1 MALNLFKIETVE
13 VASPVTSVTFS
24 SIPQGYTDLVVKAS
38 MRDNGGNNNFVVEF
52 NGNSSSIYTQKTLI
66 AESTTVSS
74 VSRAA
79 RANFYYDAIDDNTH
93 TASVFNSFEMY
104 IPNYTSANFK
114 SVSTESASENNT
126 AAKGIRNMS
135 ADLFSSTAAITSIK
149 FTQVFAPNS
158 TFTLYGVL

>member
-1 MALNLFKIETVE
+1 MALQLFKIETVE
-13 VASPVTSVTFS
+13 VGSPVTSVTFS
-24 SIPQGYTDLVVKAS
+24 SIPQEYTDLIVKAS

-52 NGNSSSIYTQKTLI
+52 NGNSSSIYTQRTLW
-66 AESTTVSS
+66 AENATVTSYA
-74 VSRAA
+74 RGP

-93 TASVFNSFEMY
+93 LVNTFNSFEMY
-104 IPNYTSANFK
+104 IPNYTSANNK
-114 SVSTESASENNT
+114 SVSTESVSENNT
-126 AAKGIRNMS
+126 AAKGIRNVS